1 MPCYFFRK
9 FGDFHQPNKDIML
22 NFGIGATKRTTK
34 TKSATKSRT
43 KKTKADAELDA
54 IVALEERL
62 VNLAPFQRSRARRG
76 TWKSFNTP
84 NQSNCTTSGKRLKR
98 SKPKASK
105 SKPTAAETAAGRALA
120 KCRWGK

>member
-34 TKSATKSRT
+34 A
-43 KKTKADAELDA
+43 KTKRKIMDEIIAPSSSRSGVKPEA
-54 IVALEERL
+54 AL
-62 VNLAPFQRSRARRG
+62 AQAKSFQRSRYKKG
-76 TWKSFNTP
+76 LWKSFGTA
-84 NQSNCTTSGKRLKR
+84 NQANCTTSGKRLKR
-98 SKPKASK
+98 STPKANK